1 MAPDALHGG
10 GLAGGPDAGTGGEVG
25 RGDGG
30 DERVAGRG
38 AGGEVGPL
46 DGGGRMLRK
55 LEPGGGVGD
64 LDDHVD
70 GLVGRE
76 HLEEL
81 GDGRDGRLV
90 AAEHE
95 AGCLGV
101 DRVAP
106 TGTGDRRLVA
116 GPGGLG
122 PGRCRPAVVDDD
134 FQVEVL
140 GGRVEPEWRQ
150 CADGRPAA
158 VGQPELVSLPGRHD
172 QFGVARCRQ
181 EQPHAGG
188 RLFDDQPVELRP
200 ADGRPDEPGGQWRH
214 TGHGDPPE
222 DRGFAPDTAGGRSL
236 GHPRKVA
243 WRAPMPTNVTPE
255 YKAAE
260 AEFRKAGTPEARL
273 ECLRE
278 MLRTIPKHKG
288 TEHLQAELKTKVKEL
303 TEALAG
309 PRKGGARTGPPT
321 VVHAEGAAQVA
332 LLGPPNS
339 GKSSL
344 HDRLTGSAAPV
355 GPFPFT
361 TQFPQ
366 PGMLPFEDIYFQLV
380 DLPPVSAQ
388 HLPPWLANTLQ
399 PAAAA
404 LLVVDLGDPGCV
416 EQVDELHRLL
426 SPARVTLPGSWD
438 PHVPGA

>member
-1 MAPDALHGG
+1 
-10 GLAGGPDAGTGGEVG
+10 
-25 RGDGG
+25 
-30 DERVAGRG
+30 
-38 AGGEVGPL
+38 
-46 DGGGRMLRK
+46 
-55 LEPGGGVGD
+55 
-64 LDDHVD
+64 
-70 GLVGRE
+70 
-76 HLEEL
+76 
-81 GDGRDGRLV
+81 
-90 AAEHE
+90 
-95 AGCLGV
+95 
-101 DRVAP
+101 
-106 TGTGDRRLVA
+106 
-116 GPGGLG
+116 
-122 PGRCRPAVVDDD
+122 
-134 FQVEVL
+134 
-140 GGRVEPEWRQ
+140 
-150 CADGRPAA
+150 
-158 VGQPELVSLPGRHD
+158 
-172 QFGVARCRQ
+172 
-181 EQPHAGG
+181 
-188 RLFDDQPVELRP
+188 
-200 ADGRPDEPGGQWRH
+200 
-214 TGHGDPPE
+214 
-222 DRGFAPDTAGGRSL
+222 
-236 GHPRKVA
+236 
-243 WRAPMPTNVTPE
+243 MPTNVTAE

-260 AEFRKAGTPEARL
+260 ADFRKARTPEDRL

-344 HDRLTGSAAPV
+344 HDRLTGSHAEV

-426 SPARVTLPGSWD
+426 SPARVTLTGSWE
-438 PHVPGA
+438 PYVPGEDDDLFAIVLPTLLVASKADQLSDPEPELATFRELTGYPYPALSVSAVDGRGLDRLGPFLFEHLGVVRVYTKIPGQPPDMTRPFTVQRGQTVGDVATLVHKEIAADLRYARLWGRGTFDGQQVGRDHALADGDVVELHT